1 MEMEMRSTED
11 IDIATDITPPL
22 TPLSFSLHNTHLHT
36 HCSSCFSLITPPPIP
51 NPINYCSPHCSTSHS
66 SIPLSSAEHHLPSSS
81 TSSLLRTALRL
92 LLHHHSHG
100 STRLNHLLT
109 NRHLLTSLNDKV
121 AETVRLGAFTMAV
134 AIEKQNGCSNGGGT
148 LEEATVALCA
158 VLTNAV
164 EVHDNEG
171 YALGIAVFEHAFSW
185 INHSCSPNAC
195 YRFSFSN
202 SSSLLSQE
210 SKLRIAPFTQNSKQP
225 QVIFLIFLC
234 SFCFCYF
241 RT

>member
-1 MEMEMRSTED
+1 MSSTED
-11 IDIATDITPPL
+11 IEIATDITPPL

-51 NPINYCSPHCSTSHS
+51 NPNNYCSPHCSTSHS

-92 LLHHHSHG
+92 LLLHHHSHG
-100 STRLNHLLT
+100 STRFNHLLT
-109 NRHLLTSLNDKV
+109 NRHLLTSQNDDV
-121 AETVRLGAFTMAV
+121 AETVRLGARAMAT
-134 AIEKQNGCSNGGGT
+134 AIEKQNGCSNDGAI

-171 YALGIAVFEHAFSW
+171 CALGIAVFEHAFSW

-202 SSSLLSQE
+202 SSYLLSRE
-210 SKLRIAPFTQNSKQP
+210 SKLRIAPFTQNSQQP
-225 QVIFLIFLC
+225 QVIFFL
-234 SFCFCYF
+234 STFVQFLLLLF
-241 RT
+241 SNMM